1 MDTKLSFSNNTE
13 KEVFEVLSEIFKK
26 EIVDLLKT
34 PCVKSAPKSN
44 DNDVDSVCDN
54 EGKLKE
60 RKELLNFLMNAKDAG
75 ELNDLHEKYVSY
87 VLLKSFLNTK
97 SGCRLV

>member
-34 PCVKSAPKSN
+34 PCVKSAQNSN
-44 DNDVDSVCDN
+44 DNEVDSACDN
-54 EGKLKE
+54 EEKLKE

-87 VLLKSFLNTK
+87 FYVLKKIISKYKKLL
-97 SGCRLV
+97 